1 MLETKPISIK
11 LDKKSKLSNKVIIA
25 EKGANFAHLGCS
37 KWEVSELKK
46 SSENGGICVFRGEKE
61 TKIIAQIDKI
71 DSKNLFKSKEMARR
85 AGVKVLSEINKFK
98 IDSIVISSDIKESGI
113 LICLIEGIILSNYQ
127 FLTYKTDK
135 KTNSLQTI
143 VVNDANISQS
153 NLDELNEVL
162 KAVYYARTLVNEPVM
177 TLTAERLGEE
187 IKKLGKEAKFDV
199 KVLDKKA
206 IQKEK
211 MGGLL
216 AVNLGSKLPPTF
228 TIMEYKPAK
237 AKNKK
242 PYVLVGKGVVYDT
255 GGLSLKPT
263 AGSMD
268 SMKSDMAGA
277 AAVTGAIYAIA
288 KNKLPI
294 HIIGLIPATDNR
306 PGEDAYTPGD
316 VITLRGGK
324 TVEVLNTDAEG
335 RLILGDALDY
345 AKQYKP
351 ELVLDLATLTGA
363 QVMAIGQYAAAI
375 MGTASESEKN
385 KLKEIGFETYERV
398 AEMPFWDE
406 YGELIKSDIAEIKN
420 VGGREGG
427 CITAGK
433 FLEHFV
439 DYPWIH
445 IDIAGPSFLGS
456 AEHYKPKGGS
466 GYGVRL
472 LYEFFKSKVK

>member
-1 MLETKPISIK
+1 MLEIKPIQLK
-11 LDKKSKLSNKVIIA
+11 LGKATDGSDKVILI
-25 EKGANFAHLGCS
+25 EKNTANAKMGFS
-37 KWEVSELKK
+37 KWELAELKK
-46 SSENGGICVFRGEKE
+46 SAENGGVAIFRGEKDA
-61 TKIIAQIDKI
+61 KVVVQIDKP
-71 DSKNLFKSKEMARR
+71 SKDNLAKTKEECRRKGNIVFKETQKYQAEKLCLVSYMADTSYLLQL
-85 AGVKVLSEINKFK
+85 A
-98 IDSIVISSDIKESGI
+98 
-113 LICLIEGIILSNYQ
+113 EGIILSNYQ
-127 FLTYKTDK
+127 FLTYKSDK
-135 KTNSLQTI
+135 KKNALKGLTI
-143 VVNDANISQS
+143 EDSKITKGQI
-153 NLDELNEVL
+153 DELNEL
-162 KAVYYARTLVNEPVM
+162 CTAVYYTRTLVNEPVI
-177 TLTAERLGEE
+177 TLTAERLSAE
-187 IKKLGKEAKFDV
+187 IKKLGKEAGFNV
-199 KVLDKKA
+199 KVLNKKD
-206 IQKEK
+206 IVKEK

-216 AVNLGSKLPPTF
+216 AVNYGSQQPPTF
-228 TIMEYKPAK
+228 TILEYKPK
-237 AKNKK
+237 NAKNKK

-263 AGSMD
+263 PGSMD

-277 AAVTGAIYAIA
+277 AAVVGAFYAIS

-294 HIIGLIPATDNR
+294 HVVGLIPATDNR
-306 PGEDAYTPGD
+306 PGENAYTPGD

-345 AKQYKP
+345 AKKYKP

-375 MGTASESEKN
+375 MGTASADAKN
-385 KLKEIGFETYERV
+385 HLSQVGFDTYERV
-398 AEMPFWDE
+398 AELPFWDE
-406 YGELIKSDIAEIKN
+406 YGDLIKSDIADIKN

-445 IDIAGPSFLGS
+445 IDIAGPSFLNS

-472 LYEFFKSKVK
+472 LYYFLKSKSA

>member
-1 MLETKPISIK
+1 MLDIKPIAIK
-11 LDKKSKLSNKVIIA
+11 SAGKDKLSAIVILI
-25 EKGANFAHLGCS
+25 EKGSNALKLGFT
-37 KWEVSELKK
+37 KWEAAEIKK
-46 SSENGGICVFRGEKE
+46 AADNGCISLFKEEKE
-61 TKIIAQIDKI
+61 TKIVVQIEKLGSKI
-71 DSKNLFKSKEMARR
+71 LSKSKEECRR
-85 AGVKVLSEINKFK
+85 LGVSILGEIKKNQLDK
-98 IDSIVISSDIKESGI
+98 
-113 LICLIEGIILSNYQ
+113 ICLSTELIQASLLMNIAEGIVLANYQ

-135 KTNSLQTI
+135 KASPLKQ
-143 VVNDANISQS
+143 ISIDNKKITQVA
-153 NLDELNEVL
+153 LDELNEVL
-162 KAVYYARTLVNEPVM
+162 TGVYHARTLVNEPVV
-177 TLTAERLGEE
+177 TLTAERLSEE
-187 IKKLGKEAKFDV
+187 IKKLGKVAKFDV

-206 IQKEK
+206 IKKEK

-228 TIMEYKPAK
+228 TILEYKPK
-237 AKNKK
+237 KSKNSK
-242 PYVLVGKGVVYDT
+242 PIIFVGKGVVYDT

-277 AAVTGAIYAIA
+277 AAVVGAIYAAA

-294 HIIGLIPATDNR
+294 HVIGLIPATDNR
-306 PGEDAYTPGD
+306 PGEDAITPGD
-316 VITLRGGK
+316 VITHRGGK
-324 TVEVLNTDAEG
+324 TSEILNTDAEG
-335 RLILGDALDY
+335 RMILADALDY

-351 ELVLDLATLTGA
+351 ELVFDLATLTGA

-375 MGTASESEKN
+375 MGTADQVIKN
-385 KLKEIGFETYERV
+385 KLIEVGFDTHERV
-398 AEMPFWDE
+398 AEMPFWED
-406 YGELIKSDIAEIKN
+406 YGDLIKSDIADIKN

-433 FLEHFV
+433 YLEHFV

-456 AEHYKPKGGS
+456 PEHYKPKGGT

-472 LYEFFKSKVK
+472 LYEFLKSKI